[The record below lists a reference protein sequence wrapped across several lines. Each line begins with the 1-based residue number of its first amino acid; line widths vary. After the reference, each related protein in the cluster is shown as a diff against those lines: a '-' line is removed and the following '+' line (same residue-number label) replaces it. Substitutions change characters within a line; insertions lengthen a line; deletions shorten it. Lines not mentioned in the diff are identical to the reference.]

1 MKKIYLSISIIVL
14 LLIIGCSNPTIT
26 SDNKQTVPV
35 VEEKSIDYKLA
46 ELIAENRINEMV
58 YSKTTTWTKQS
69 KIVKG
74 YPVYTPGIKEA
85 AYYEFKV
92 MTDDKDAGYILVSV
106 TQNDV
111 EIPEISE
118 NGITLTEQYQ
128 QKTGLSEI
136 EVVRYNWFES
146 YAQKKIEGDKFT
158 NPNVIAESRNY
169 GIVKVEQ
176 QEQKEISKQ
185 YYEKNLSY
193 ALDVVNNKC
202 VSMYEKEDLNKYY
215 SQKEQQT
222 SYLKSIVSN
231 EITRGNPTPPPRIEE
246 AKDSLRNSS
255 GYISTYGQY
264 ILRVGIS
271 LI

>member
-1 MKKIYLSISIIVL
+1 L
-14 LLIIGCSNPTIT
+14 
-26 SDNKQTVPV
+26 
-35 VEEKSIDYKLA
+35 
-46 ELIAENRINEMV
+46 
-58 YSKTTTWTKQS
+58 
-69 KIVKG
+69 
-74 YPVYTPGIKEA
+74 
-85 AYYEFKV
+85 
-92 MTDDKDAGYILVSV
+92 
-106 TQNDV
+106 
-111 EIPEISE
+111 
-118 NGITLTEQYQ
+118 
-128 QKTGLSEI
+128 
-136 EVVRYNWFES
+136 
-146 YAQKKIEGDKFT
+146 
-158 NPNVIAESRNY
+158 
-169 GIVKVEQ
+169 EQ